1 MLPVVHFVASILIVL
16 ALEINY
22 PRKYTMILMFGVIGV
37 LPDLDHLLPTH
48 NGYGIFHSFL
58 VLGILPIALLMAA
71 FLLENNG
78 RCVSSKY
85 QRFFI
90 TLAVILMGHLL
101 LDLIAGG
108 RIPLNMGADSPV
120 FSLGTLALLE
130 SDTLGTIV
138 GLVDLAWLALC
149 ALVVIGHTSQ
159 KMIYAIIEGADSN
172 YFGWKDFSAFK
183 REEVFLPII
192 SKPRYVKTFPLSP
205 QTIPP

>member
-1 MLPVVHFVASILIVL
+1 MLPVVHFVASILIAL

-37 LPDLDHLLPTH
+37 LPDLDHFLPAH

-90 TLAVILMGHLL
+90 TLTVILMGHLI

-108 RIPLNMGADSPV
+108 RIPLNVGADSPV

-138 GLVDLAWLALC
+138 GVVDIAWLALC
-149 ALVVIGHTSQ
+149 VLVVIGNVSQ
-159 KMIYAIIEGADSN
+159 KMMCAIIEGAESN
-172 YFGWKDFSAFK
+172 YYGWIDFSARQ
-183 REEVFLPII
+183 REEEFLPII
-192 SKPRYVKTFPLSP
+192 SKPLYVPKHRHSHV
-205 QTIPP
+205 